1 VGDPSDRLL
10 VALDVDG
17 LDQATSLL
25 ENVSG
30 VVTGCKIGN
39 QLFTAAGP
47 AAVEAARK
55 RGFRVFLDL
64 KYHDIPNTVAG
75 AVREATRLGVFMLN
89 VHAGGGLAM
98 MRAAAEAATRA
109 AKDLAVPR
117 PICLGVTVLTSL
129 DRHALDAELG
139 IVSTVESHV
148 LRLAGLAKAA
158 GLDGCVASAREIGPL
173 RLQFGKKFVIVTPG
187 IRARRGDGEN
197 GSRAPRDEGGL
208 GGSGTGS
215 PHEKTGPPSQTIAT
229 PSADDQVRTA
239 TAAAAIEAGADY
251 IVVGRPITAAPNPRA
266 AAQAVLEELSG

>member
-1 VGDPSDRLL
+1 VPDPSDRLL

-25 ENVSG
+25 DTLSG

-75 AVREATRLGVFMLN
+75 AVREAARLGVFMLN
-89 VHAGGGLAM
+89 VHAAGGLAM
-98 MRAAAEAATRA
+98 MRAAAEAATKA
-109 AKDLAVPR
+109 AKDLAVAR

-139 IVSTVESHV
+139 IVTTVESHV
-148 LRLAGLAKAA
+148 LRLAELAKVA

-173 RLQFGKKFVIVTPG
+173 RLQLGKKFVIVTPG
-187 IRARRGDGEN
+187 IRLLAGGTRTASPQTPLIAG
-197 GSRAPRDEGGL
+197 RATE
-208 GGSGTGS
+208 SV
-215 PHEKTGPPSQTIAT
+215 IAT
-229 PSADDQVRTA
+229 PGGDDQVRTA
-239 TAAAAIEAGADY
+239 TAAAAVEAGADY

-266 AAQAVLEELSG
+266 AAQAVLEELRG

>member
-17 LDQATSLL
+17 LDQAATLL
-25 ENVSG
+25 DTLSG

-187 IRARRGDGEN
+187 IRPAGGPP
-197 GSRAPRDEGGL
+197 GIRAPSKEGGM
-208 GGSGTGS
+208 GGSGTG
-215 PHEKTGPPSQTIAT
+215 PPSQAIIAT
-229 PSADDQVRTA
+229 PSGDDQVRTA